1 MWLIELSG
9 SSVEGFEVVE
19 VGGGCGCVVLSP
31 HVDVVDWS
39 GLRIIEGSQGR
50 VEGGLLFFDE
60 RHGGYSGALEK
71 SEFELELDAHVADVF
86 DRFFEPASKPL
97 SSPSGD
103 TVDHALRPCVSLL
116 GVHRLGQACYHQP
129 VEGAVDQW
137 STDRE
142 DPSRITVRAELF
154 GEGEPV
160 TAPFSEKTQDRV
172 FGQRELG
179 LFHMCRHRRLEP
191 VFSHVC
197 GSRRLTL
204 VATIHIVTTRIME
217 LGYV

>member
-1 MWLIELSG
+1 
-9 SSVEGFEVVE
+9 
-19 VGGGCGCVVLSP
+19 
-31 HVDVVDWS
+31 
-39 GLRIIEGSQGR
+39 
-50 VEGGLLFFDE
+50 
-60 RHGGYSGALEK
+60 
-71 SEFELELDAHVADVF
+71 
-86 DRFFEPASKPL
+86 
-97 SSPSGD
+97 
-103 TVDHALRPCVSLL
+103 
-116 GVHRLGQACYHQP
+116 
-129 VEGAVDQW
+129 
-137 STDRE
+137 
-142 DPSRITVRAELF
+142 LF